1 MSCNC
6 GCKEKCSCDATE
18 LNVLEPTYE
27 TPSSGVNADL
37 FPNGCSSDT
46 FWEWGSDDNLTM
58 PADGASA
65 EIRVCSCKFST
76 GQTILVMDI
85 LYAELKI
92 TNTTENSDGS
102 CTLTVQRTSWPGNPA
117 AGLNVG
123 KSLKVWVVKEH
134 YDNGLCTQN
143 VPPVELGRLLVV
155 ETDDPCGCDDD
166 IKCVK
171 LFNPQDPDAVGGE
184 DDNPIC
190 GVIYLENGLA
200 YVMKK
205 ENTAVDTDGNP
216 VNYLHYLTGFLDGQC
231 RPYTLQGSD
240 GVTAYMKWDGDK
252 FVVGDVDY
260 SDVTNTPTPYSPE
273 DWLVTDQNVDI
284 RSDGTWGILA
294 PGGSHTSSALG
305 NIGTT
310 PWREVSR
317 NSFLTGYVWN
327 QVGSGHNHDNYLI
340 GLAYA
345 DDASGTNTVLLTQS
359 AAGHSGGH
367 ANFSGVIPAGKYFAI
382 TSTWFNDG
390 SGSTYPGDGHVDLSH
405 NLEAKYTLIGL

>member
-155 ETDDPCGCDDD
+155 ETDDPCGCDDE

-260 SDVTNTPTPYSPE
+260 SDVTNTPTPYSPA
-273 DWLVTDQNVDI
+273 DWSYGSVNT
-284 RSDGTWGILA
+284 LA
-294 PGGSHTSSALG
+294 SYFTNDHPDSGEH
-305 NIGTT
+305 GTT
-310 PWREVSR
+310 LEQSTGA
-317 NSFLTGYVWN
+317 SFLAAVNTMVTVTLENAVDGAN
-327 QVGSGHNHDNYLI
+327 PDNY
-340 GLAYA
+340 GLTFIIA
-345 DDASGTNTVLLTQS
+345 DNSGMSLNDVEVGKISTVTSGTSV
-359 AAGHSGGH
+359 SGT
-367 ANFSGVIPAGKYFAI
+367 FLVPEGKYWAMVLNGEPDGINNDPNTRAVTGTYVAI
-382 TSTWFNDG
+382 TVG
-390 SGSTYPGDGHVDLSH
+390 
-405 NLEAKYTLIGL
+405 

>member
-155 ETDDPCGCDDD
+155 ETDDPCGCDDE

-260 SDVTNTPTPYSPE
+260 NDVTNTPTIPPAYSPN
-273 DWLVTDQNVDI
+273 WTYLNSQTF
-284 RSDGTWGILA
+284 
-294 PGGSHTSSALG
+294 SALG
-305 NIGTT
+305 FSATIAYGASVNGSYKATSENTFLFVNLDNVYNSNDDYLVEVKVSDDTAFTTTKSLGKIG
-310 PWREVSR
+310 
-317 NSFLTGYVWN
+317 NG
-327 QVGSGHNHDNYLI
+327 I
-340 GLAYA
+340 
-345 DDASGTNTVLLTQS
+345 SGTSVQGTFFVESGQYWRLTITGVDTGLHGTGTVNNAPPVGIVHILT
-359 AAGHSGGH
+359 
-367 ANFSGVIPAGKYFAI
+367 
-382 TSTWFNDG
+382 TS
-390 SGSTYPGDGHVDLSH
+390 
-405 NLEAKYTLIGL
+405 